1 MRYNFQMQSV
11 RLNWLAGVLL
21 IPPLFIWI
29 AIVLRS
35 TNTLM
40 GQQLATWLQANLS
53 DIAVLIV
60 WIGAP
65 SAAMVFGLGGYIKG
79 ENKWASAGVV
89 ALSSL
94 MLLMIFF
101 AAFMQPTQ

>member
-1 MRYNFQMQSV
+1 MQSL
-11 RLNWLAGVLL
+11 RLNWLAGFLL
-21 IPPLFIWI
+21 GPPLFIWI
-29 AIVLRS
+29 AIVLRGA
-35 TNTLM
+35 NTLV
-40 GQQLATWLQANLS
+40 GQQLAGWMQTNLS
-53 DIAVLIV
+53 DISVLLI

-101 AAFMQPTQ
+101 GVFMQPGQ